1 MNRRNVGLMSLSAI
15 SILDYAALIWFS
27 VCYFGYGW
35 AVRSGPLKDKKGL
48 VAAVENRRKQWM
60 RNVFEREVR
69 IMDAQLLTALASGNA
84 FFASTTVIV
93 LGGLAAM
100 LGAAENVKV
109 RFEQL
114 PFVAESAIAMWEL
127 KIMFIMALVIRAFF
141 KFAWAFRLTH
151 YVGIML
157 GAMPH
162 CDTNEPELGERHIA
176 KTARLATVAAT
187 HTNNGLRT
195 IYFAIAGLGWFLHP
209 LIFMAACAWVLWVVY
224 RREYR
229 SNALDAVRLEGVE

>member
-1 MNRRNVGLMSLSAI
+1 MSLTAI
-15 SILDYAALIWFS
+15 SIIDYIAVLWFFI
-27 VCYFGYGW
+27 CYFGYDW
-35 AVRSGPLKDKKGL
+35 AVHYGPLKDKEGL
-48 VAAVENRRKQWM
+48 VDAVEVRRTQWM
-60 RNVFEREVR
+60 RNAFERDVR
-69 IMDAQLLTALASGNA
+69 IMDAQLLTALSSGNA

-100 LGAAENVKV
+100 LGAADSVKV

-114 PFVAESAIAMWEL
+114 PFVSEAAIAMWEL

-151 YVGIML
+151 YIGIML
-157 GAMPH
+157 GSMPH
-162 CDTNEPELGERHIA
+162 WDTDDTEAGERHIA

-209 LIFMAACAWVLWVVY
+209 FVFMFACAWVLWVVF

-229 SNALDAVRLEGVE
+229 SNALKAVRIEETSR